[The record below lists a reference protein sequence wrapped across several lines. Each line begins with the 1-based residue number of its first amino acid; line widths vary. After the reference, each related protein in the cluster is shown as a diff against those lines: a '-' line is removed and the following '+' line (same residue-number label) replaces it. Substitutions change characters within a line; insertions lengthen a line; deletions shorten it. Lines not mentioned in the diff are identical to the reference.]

1 MLQIFQTNLFIFFL
15 LCLLVLQCS
24 TTKKLPSG
32 QRLLSKQT
40 VIVDDQKINPSKI
53 DFLFS
58 NNPNKKIF
66 GLPLKLYVYN
76 LVNKNQDSLFDIWID
91 KNPKKK

>member
-32 QRLLSKQT
+32 QKLLLNQT
-40 VIVDDQKINPSKI
+40 IIVDKQKINPNKLDYI
-53 DFLFS
+53 LS
-58 NNPNKKIF
+58 NNPNKKILGF
-66 GLPLKLYVYN
+66 IL
-76 LVNKNQDSLFDIWID
+76 LFLQVHSI
-91 KNPKKK
+91 